1 MVISTAKEKKQ
12 SLGEN
17 KEGGGT
23 GPKERGLRSADHPI
37 RLRDIVFSCS
47 SAWGWFRKKMFQ
59 GLWWISKLWQNNE
72 PRYLDMRQFC
82 PQPFSTLDL
91 FPGIALSQEGVST
104 RGALDSWE
112 NGLRHKIRL
121 DFWGTALQLED
132 LRPLRDSTSFLTCMY
147 LDSITVMPCV

>member
-1 MVISTAKEKKQ
+1 MVISTAKEKQQ

-17 KEGGGT
+17 KEGRGI
-23 GPKERGLRSADHPI
+23 GPKERGLMSADHPI
-37 RLRDIVFSCS
+37 RRRDIVSSCS

-82 PQPFSTLDL
+82 LQSFSTLDL
-91 FPGIALSQEGVST
+91 FPGIVLSQEGVST
-104 RGALDSWE
+104 RGALDSCE

-121 DFWGTALQLED
+121 DFWGASLQLED
-132 LRPLRDSTSFLTCMY
+132 LRPLRDSSSFLSWIY
-147 LDSITVMPCV
+147 LDSITVMLCV